1 VGGGLEKRLGSEGEP
16 SHYNYAII
24 THPGIVPGTTSWE
37 RNMTKRVKLLLLAIA
52 AVLVG
57 ASQSSAD
64 DVVPAYITTLYSDAT
79 HQTVVGHIYPDCRVF
94 PYVYVQYTLV
104 GTYSYY
110 GIDEY
115 VGSCGPN
122 GWEPIE

>member
-1 VGGGLEKRLGSEGEP
+1 M
-16 SHYNYAII
+16 I
-24 THPGIVPGTTSWE
+24 
-37 RNMTKRVKLLLLAIA
+37 KRVKLLLLAIA

-57 ASQSSAD
+57 VSQSSAQD
-64 DVVPAYITTLYSDAT
+64 DVVPAYVTTLYSDAT
-79 HQTVVGHIYPDCRVF
+79 YQTVVGHIWPDCRVF
-94 PYVYVQYTLV
+94 PYVYVQYTLA
-104 GTYSYY
+104 GTFSYY

>member
-1 VGGGLEKRLGSEGEP
+1 
-16 SHYNYAII
+16 
-24 THPGIVPGTTSWE
+24 
-37 RNMTKRVKLLLLAIA
+37 MTKRLKLLVLAIA

-57 ASQSSAD
+57 ASRSSAQD

-94 PYVYVQYTLV
+94 PYVYVQYTLS
-104 GTYSYY
+104 GTYSQY
-110 GIDEY
+110 GVDEY
-115 VGSCGPN
+115 FGSCGPN